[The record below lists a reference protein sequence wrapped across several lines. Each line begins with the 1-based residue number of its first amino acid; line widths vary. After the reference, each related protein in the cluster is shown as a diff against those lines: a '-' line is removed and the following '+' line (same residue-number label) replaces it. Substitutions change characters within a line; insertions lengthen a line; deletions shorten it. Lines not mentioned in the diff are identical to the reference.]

1 MTTFIKD
8 EMIMKKRETKIT
20 ETRGKNIRRKM
31 NKLYIAIFVVII
43 FGIVFLVT
51 SFWLSDSDMKN
62 IAIGLGT
69 GIFTSA
75 IVTLYI
81 DIINSQ
87 IQRKKMIKFRKL
99 ILNPLCNAVKSLY
112 IQAVLSVMSIV

>member
-1 MTTFIKD
+1 
-8 EMIMKKRETKIT
+8 MKKRGTKNT
-20 ETRGKNIRRKM
+20 EIQKKNIRGKM
-31 NKLYIAIFVVII
+31 NKLYIAIFIVII
-43 FGIVFLVT
+43 FGILLLVT

-81 DIINSQ
+81 DIINGQ

-99 ILNPLCNAVKSLY
+99 IFNPLSNAVKSLY
-112 IQAVLSVMSIV
+112 IQAVLSVNEYLGNCETSSQS